1 MQDNL
6 VLGKYYKG
14 WTLLFQTTHA
24 LRQVTARMFRPLGI
38 SPLELVALRII
49 KGSSKPIRP
58 IDLSQLLLRK
68 RTSMSALVNTLQ
80 KKRLV
85 RKVKDLD
92 RKNLVRIE
100 LTDKGEELY
109 RQAYNISITD
119 KAIYR
124 ILRALSEE
132 QYQQLMAS
140 LEVLFEKALQ
150 ELEIDYKL
158 PFK

>member
-1 MQDNL
+1 MQDNFL
-6 VLGKYYKG
+6 VGKYYKG

-24 LRQVTARMFRPLGI
+24 MRQVTARMFRPLGI

-85 RKVKDLD
+85 RKAKDLD

-100 LTDKGEELY
+100 LTEKGEELY
-109 RQAYNISITD
+109 RQAYDISITD
-119 KAIYR
+119 QAIYR
-124 ILRALSEE
+124 ILRSLSEE

-158 PFK
+158 PFE

>member
-14 WTLLFQTTHA
+14 WALLFQTTHA
-24 LRQVTARMFRPLGI
+24 MRQVTARMFRPLGI

-49 KGSSKPIRP
+49 KGSPKPIRP

-85 RKVKDLD
+85 RKAKDLD

-100 LTDKGEELY
+100 LTEKGEELY
-109 RQAYNISITD
+109 RQAYDISITD

-124 ILRALSEE
+124 ILRTLSDEE
-132 QYQQLMAS
+132 YQQLISS

-150 ELEIDYKL
+150 ELKIDYKL
-158 PFK
+158 PF